1 MTNSSALPGNTIIV
15 HNFEILQ
22 YTFRVILLPV
32 TCTKKVPDEMTS
44 LTTFNVKIYS
54 DTICPWVHPSLPFQL
69 INLLTS
75 PPHQCYIGLRTL
87 EQAIA
92 LYQRTYPNAS
102 KDIFHILWSPYYL
115 DANLPTPGILASTR
129 IAQKNGADR
138 AEGIKMRLKRVGQAH
153 GIDFSFAGKV
163 GNTRDSHRMMY
174 LAGLKGE
181 DVQMKL
187 AKELF
192 AIHFE
197 GDTDI
202 TCHEDLLQASIA
214 AGLAENE
221 AMEWLYSDNGGPEV
235 DEEAQRARHSGV
247 SSVPT
252 FEING
257 TRFEG
262 AEDVSAFYQVFTD
275 IKSAG

>member
-1 MTNSSALPGNTIIV
+1 MASP
-15 HNFEILQ
+15 
-22 YTFRVILLPV
+22 
-32 TCTKKVPDEMTS
+32 
-44 LTTFNVKIYS
+44 TTFNVNIYS
-54 DTICPWVHPSLPFQL
+54 DTICPWVHPSLPSHP
-69 INLLTS
+69 IILLTS
-75 PPHQCYIGLRTL
+75 ALHQCYIGLRTL

-102 KDIFHILWSPYYL
+102 KDIFHIHWSPYYL

-163 GNTRDSHRMMY
+163 GNTRDSHRMMH

-192 AIHFE
+192 AMHFE
-197 GDTDI
+197 GDTDV
-202 TCHEDLLQASIA
+202 TCHGDLLQASIA

-221 AMEWLYSDNGGPEV
+221 AMEWLHSDNGGPEV

-247 SSVPT
+247 GSVPT

-257 TRFEG
+257 KRLEG
-262 AEDVSAFYQVFTD
+262 AEDPSAFYQIFAD
-275 IKSAG
+275 IKSTG

>member
-1 MTNSSALPGNTIIV
+1 MASP
-15 HNFEILQ
+15 
-22 YTFRVILLPV
+22 
-32 TCTKKVPDEMTS
+32 
-44 LTTFNVKIYS
+44 TTFNIKIYS
-54 DTICPWVHPSLPFQL
+54 DTICPWVCSSPFNSSNQP
-69 INLLTS
+69 LTS
-75 PPHQCYIGLRTL
+75 PRHQCYIGLRTL
-87 EQAIA
+87 EQAIT

-102 KDIFHILWSPYYL
+102 QDTFRITWSPYYL

-138 AEGIKMRLKRVGQAH
+138 AEGIKLRLKRVGQAH

-163 GNTRDSHRMMY
+163 GNTRDSHRMMH

-187 AKELF
+187 AKQLF
-192 AIHFE
+192 AMHFE
-197 GDTDI
+197 GDTDV
-202 TCHEDLLQASIA
+202 TCHDDLLEASIA

-221 AMEWLYSDNGGPEV
+221 AMEWLYSDNGGAEV
-235 DEEAQRARHSGV
+235 DEEARRARNSGV

-257 TRFEG
+257 KRLEG
-262 AEDVSAFYQVFTD
+262 AEDASAFYQAFAD
-275 IKSAG
+275 IKSSG